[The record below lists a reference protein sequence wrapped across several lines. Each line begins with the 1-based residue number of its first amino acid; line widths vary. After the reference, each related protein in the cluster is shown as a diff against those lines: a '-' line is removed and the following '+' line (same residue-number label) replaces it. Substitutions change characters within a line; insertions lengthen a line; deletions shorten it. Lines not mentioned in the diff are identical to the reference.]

1 MKRAAP
7 ALLFVTACGAAAIAP
22 TPAPIRIT
30 RITLAAAPPGSTTP
44 WRYDVALGE
53 RARELSVEIAI
64 PAGSWGD
71 LEVDPH
77 AEPFLQQVEASLGGA
92 PFQPITRAEAPP
104 PDDADELTARVFRLP
119 PCPASGCR
127 VRYRFAL
134 EKAAM
139 ALDADG
145 IAADH
150 DGAIIS
156 PPSAWL
162 LRPICFP
169 DDQPFRL
176 HVTATPGVGFA
187 TGLFRGPDHEIS
199 GDLSDLPKAP
209 FTAFGALRSRAIDV
223 GGERIEIA
231 TLPGDLDLSD
241 AAVDAWIEGS
251 ARLVRDYHGRPP
263 VPSALVILVPTSGRG
278 IGYGRTLGNGGAS
291 VLLPLGEHSTAEE
304 LARGWELTHELL
316 HTAFPLLDR
325 EHAWLSEG
333 LATYVEPLLRA
344 RRGIIPPEEAFSHL
358 QRRMPFGLATPGGPG
373 LDGSTSWG
381 RVYWGGAIFC
391 LLADVAIRGRTAGK
405 SSLDDALRAIVAA
418 GGQVGARW
426 PVTRV
431 VAVADAATGVPVFAE
446 LYASLGQRGGAVD
459 LAATWQSLGV
469 VPDGLSVRFDESAP
483 RAWIRR
489 AMVALPGSS
498 VSSRR

>member
-7 ALLFVTACGAAAIAP
+7 ALLFLTACGSAAMAK
-22 TPAPIRIT
+22 APITAATTIAT
-30 RITLAAAPPGSTTP
+30 IAAAPPGSTTP
-44 WRYDVALGE
+44 WRYAVALGE
-53 RARELSVEIAI
+53 RAQELSVEIAI

-77 AEPFLQQVEASLGGA
+77 AEPFLRQVEASLGGLA
-92 PFQPITRAEAPP
+92 FQPIARAEAPP
-104 PDDADELTARVFRLP
+104 PDDPDELTAPVFRLP
-119 PCPASGCR
+119 PCPSAGCR

-150 DGAIIS
+150 DGAIIA

-169 DDQPFRL
+169 DDQAFRL
-176 HVTATPGVGFA
+176 QVTAAPGAGFA
-187 TGLFRGPDHEIS
+187 TGLFSGPDHEIT

-209 FTAFGALRSRAIDV
+209 FTAFGALRSRTIDV
-223 GGERIEIA
+223 GGERIQIA
-231 TLPGDLDLSD
+231 TLPGGLDLSD
-241 AAVDAWIEGS
+241 AAIDAWITGS
-251 ARLVRDYHGRPP
+251 ARLVHDYYGRPP

-291 VLLPLGEHSTAEE
+291 VILPLGEHSTAEE
-304 LARGWELTHELL
+304 LGRGWELTHELL

-344 RRGIIPPEEAFSHL
+344 RRGLIPPEEALSHL
-358 QRRMPFGLATPGGPG
+358 YRRMPFGLPTPGGPG

-381 RVYWGGAIFC
+381 RVYWGGAMFC
-391 LLADVAIRGRTAGK
+391 LLADVAIRERTAGK
-405 SSLDDALRAIVAA
+405 KSLDDALRAVVAA
-418 GGQVGARW
+418 GGHVGARW
-426 PVTRV
+426 QVGRV

-446 LYASLGQRGGAVD
+446 LYAALGEHGGAVD
-459 LAATWQSLGV
+459 LAATWRSLGV
-469 VPDGLSVRFDESAP
+469 LPDGLSVRFDESAP

-489 AMVALPGSS
+489 AIVALPTKG
-498 VSSRR
+498 

>member
-7 ALLFVTACGAAAIAP
+7 ALLFVAACGAAPLARAP
-22 TPAPIRIT
+22 SPIRT
-30 RITLAAAPPGSTTP
+30 TSVAVASTTSSPTP

-53 RARELSVEIAI
+53 RALELSVEIAI

-77 AEPFLQQVEASLGGA
+77 AEPFLRQVEASLGGA
-92 PFQPITRAEAPP
+92 PFQLVARADAPP
-104 PDDADELTARVFRLP
+104 PDDPDELTARTFRLP
-119 PCPASGCR
+119 PCPATGCR

-150 DGAIIS
+150 DGAIIA

-169 DDQPFRL
+169 DDQAFRL
-176 HVTATPGVGFA
+176 RVTTPASAGFA
-187 TGLFRGPDHEIS
+187 TGLFSGADHEIT

-209 FTAFGALRSRAIDV
+209 FTAFGALRSRTIDV

-241 AAVDAWIEGS
+241 AAADAWIAGS
-251 ARLVRDYHGRPP
+251 ARLVHDYYGRPP

-291 VLLPLGEHSTAEE
+291 VILPLGEHSTAEE
-304 LARGWELTHELL
+304 LGRGWELTHELL

-344 RRGIIPPEEAFSHL
+344 RRGMIPPEEALSHL
-358 QRRMPFGLATPGGPG
+358 YRRMPFGLPTPGGPG

-391 LLADVAIRGRTAGK
+391 LLADVAIRERTAGK
-405 SSLDDALRAIVAA
+405 KSLDDALRAFVAA
-418 GGQVGARW
+418 GGHVGARW
-426 PVTRV
+426 PVSRV
-431 VAVADAATGVPVFAE
+431 VTVADAATGVPVFAE
-446 LYASLGQRGGAVD
+446 LYASLGQHGGAVD
-459 LAATWQSLGV
+459 LAATWKNLGV
-469 VPDGLSVRFDESAP
+469 LPDGLSVRFDESAP

-489 AMVALPGSS
+489 ALVMPG
-498 VSSRR
+498 RPDTGKF

>member
-1 MKRAAP
+1 MKRAAL
-7 ALLFVTACGAAAIAP
+7 ALLFVTACGVAPMAAAPSTTVKTAI
-22 TPAPIRIT
+22 
-30 RITLAAAPPGSTTP
+30 AAAPPGSTTP
-44 WRYDVALGE
+44 WRYDIALGE
-53 RARELSVEIAI
+53 RALEIAVAIAI

-77 AEPFLQQVEASLGGA
+77 AEPFLRQVEVSLGGA
-92 PFQPITRAEAPP
+92 PFQPIARAEAPTP
-104 PDDADELTARVFRLP
+104 EDPDELTARVFRLP
-119 PCPASGCR
+119 PCPSAGCR

-150 DGAIIS
+150 DGAIIA

-162 LRPICFP
+162 LRPLCFP
-169 DDQPFRL
+169 DEQAFRL
-176 HVTATPGVGFA
+176 HVTAAPGAGFA
-187 TGLFRGPDHEIS
+187 TGLFRGLDHELT

-209 FTAFGALRSRAIDV
+209 FTAFGALRSRTIDV
-223 GGERIEIA
+223 GGERIEIV

-241 AAVDAWIEGS
+241 TAIDAWIAGS
-251 ARLVRDYHGRPP
+251 ARLVHDYHGRAP

-291 VLLPLGEHSTAEE
+291 VILPLGEHSTAEE
-304 LARGWELTHELL
+304 LGRGWELTHELL

-333 LATYVEPLLRA
+333 LPTYVEPLLRA
-344 RRGIIPPEEAFSHL
+344 RRGIIPPEEALSHL
-358 QRRMPFGLATPGGPG
+358 YRRMPFGLATPGDAG

-381 RVYWGGAIFC
+381 RVYWGGAVFC
-391 LLADVAIRGRTAGK
+391 LLADVAIRERTGGK
-405 SSLDDALRAIVAA
+405 RSLDDALRAVVAA
-418 GGQVGARW
+418 GGHVGARW
-426 PVTRV
+426 AVSRV
-431 VAVADAATGVPVFAE
+431 VAVGDAATGVPVLAE
-446 LYASLGQRGGAVD
+446 LYASLGQRGGTVD
-459 LAATWQSLGV
+459 LAATWRSLGV

-489 AMVALPGSS
+489 ALVALPTKG
-498 VSSRR
+498 